1 MEFCQLGIE
10 EARGWI
16 SFLKMR
22 PAPLG
27 ELASEVEK
35 RLTFLEDV
43 GLDYLTLDR
52 SSGTL
57 SGGEVQRIKLA
68 TQLGAGLS
76 GVIYVLDE
84 PSIGLHSSDTARLI
98 TAITRLR
105 DLGNTI
111 VVVEH
116 DEDIIRAADHL
127 IDMGPE
133 AGPQGGEILAEGNPL
148 SMDSPTGQWLRGE
161 IPRFI
166 PNKSAISNQ
175 QSSIVIRGARE
186 HNLRNLTVSIPL
198 GQVTVVSGHP
208 AVENPL

>member
-1 MEFCQLGIE
+1 
-10 EARGWI
+10 
-16 SFLKMR
+16 
-22 PAPLG
+22 
-27 ELASEVEK
+27 
-35 RLTFLEDV
+35 
-43 GLDYLTLDR
+43 
-52 SSGTL
+52 
-57 SGGEVQRIKLA
+57 
-68 TQLGAGLS
+68 LS

-127 IDMGPE
+127 IDMGPG

-148 SMDSPTGQWLRGE
+148 TMNSPTGQWLRGE

-166 PNKSAISNQ
+166 PNKSTIRNQ
-175 QSSIVIRGARE
+175 KSSIFIQGARE
-186 HNLRNLTVSIPL
+186 HNLQDITVEIPL
-198 GQVTVVSGHP
+198 GQVTVVS
-208 AVENPL
+208 